1 MGVRIEKTGWQGWP
15 NCYRIANGDVEL
27 IATSDVGPRIMRYA
41 FPGAAN
47 VFAELPEQ
55 MGGSGEKDWMPRGGS
70 RIWMA
75 PEDRVRTYAPDNGAV
90 RVVIEDGVW
99 TAIQPVEPE
108 SGLEKQISVTL
119 AAQGS
124 GVEVVHR
131 LKNASGEEME
141 IAPWVIT
148 MMAPGGMGIS
158 GFPPRGT
165 HPEVLPPT
173 HPLVMWAFTNLADPR
188 WRFTRKYL
196 LLRQEPGNR
205 DPQKLGHFNADTWG
219 AYLLG
224 ETLFL
229 KRYAADASKRYTDF
243 GCSFETFTNADVLEL
258 ETLGPLERVPPGGM
272 VEHVEHWSLHA
283 GVKVDAW
290 TDEGLDGALL
300 PILAAHAGAHR
311 DMMRSDA

>member
-1 MGVRIEKTGWQGWP
+1 
-15 NCYRIANGDVEL
+15 
-27 IATSDVGPRIMRYA
+27 MRYA

-47 VFAELPEQ
+47 VFAEFPEQ
-55 MGGSGEKDWMPRGGS
+55 VGRSGEKEWTPRGGS

-75 PEDRVRTYAPDNGAV
+75 PEDRVRTYAPDNSPV

-99 TAIQPVEPE
+99 TAIQPVEKE
-108 SGLEKQISVTL
+108 SGLEKQISVRL
-119 AAQGS
+119 AARGS
-124 GVEVVHR
+124 GVEVTHR

-165 HPEVLPPT
+165 HPEDLPPT
-173 HPLVMWAFTNLADPR
+173 HPLVMWAFTNLADAR
-188 WRFTRKYL
+188 WKFTRKYL
-196 LLRQEPGNR
+196 LLRQEPGNG

-229 KRYAADASKRYTDF
+229 KRYAADVSKRHADF
-243 GCSFETFTNADVLEL
+243 GCSFEMFTNADVLEL
-258 ETLGPLERVPPGGM
+258 ETLGPLERAPAGGM

-290 TDEGLDGALL
+290 TDEALDGALL
-300 PILAAHAGAHR
+300 PILRRTAI
-311 DMMRSDA
+311 